1 MTVSTFAKIR
11 PKDIWPEKKKKK
23 KYNFKY
29 LNAQN
34 EIRIFL
40 EICRSL
46 QEVSTNEECVCR
58 AIKTKLRSFNLGALQ
73 S

>member
-11 PKDIWPEKKKKK
+11 PKDIWPGKI
-23 KYNFKY
+23 KY

>member
-1 MTVSTFAKIR
+1 MTVSTFAKLDQRIFGLT
-11 PKDIWPEKKKKK
+11 KI
-23 KYNFKY
+23 KY

>member
-11 PKDIWPEKKKKK
+11 PKDIWPEKI
-23 KYNFKY
+23 KY

>member
-1 MTVSTFAKIR
+1 MTVSTFAKLDQRIFGL
-11 PKDIWPEKKKKK
+11 KKKI
-23 KYNFKY
+23 KY

>member
-11 PKDIWPEKKKKK
+11 PKDIWPEKKI
-23 KYNFKY
+23 KY

>member
-1 MTVSTFAKIR
+1 MTVSTFAKLDQRIFGL
-11 PKDIWPEKKKKK
+11 KKI
-23 KYNFKY
+23 KY